1 MSKRFITRTFS
12 RPFLSI
18 AIIGTLSSWQ
28 AISFAAEET
37 LSLGEMTVTG
47 TREEQLRAE
56 TSETTG
62 VIARE
67 TIEEVRPAHPSEL
80 MNRIPGVHVNVTGG
94 EGHMTA
100 IRQPITTK
108 PVYLYLEDG
117 IPTRST
123 GFFNH
128 NALYEINVPQAGG
141 VEVTK
146 GPGTALYGSDA
157 IGGVINVL
165 TRPAPLEAEGELNL
179 EAGEYGWYRMLLTG
193 GNSWNDNG
201 VRGDLN
207 LTHTDG
213 WREKTAYDRQS
224 ATVRMDNFFN
234 NGASLKTVLAM
245 SNIDQE
251 TAGSSRLLKYDFEN
265 NPTKNYTPISYR
277 EVDAVRLSTEYEQEG
292 SDSLFTVTPYARKN
306 NMEYLANWSLSY
318 DPGITETSSNSLGML
333 MKYRKDF
340 APKRTR
346 LVVGADLDYTP
357 GSRLENRINAVKE
370 GLIYTSYTIE
380 GMTYDYDVEYLAIS
394 PYLHFETS
402 PTERLRLNAGL
413 RYDLMEYDYANN
425 MTDGVINVGGKNYD
439 HASDTTVD
447 FTHLSPKLGATYL
460 FSDDLNGFVS
470 YRNAFR
476 APSEGQLFRPGSN
489 DADETL
495 ALKPVEADS
504 YEVGIRG
511 RAGKRFNYEASVYYM
526 PKKDDLVTFED
537 PVTGDRYTVNAG
549 KTLHQGIELGADAE
563 FAKDWGLAVSY
574 SYTKQT
580 YEDWVEKGTDFSG
593 NEIEFAPKDM
603 ANTRLNYHPLF
614 MNGGR
619 FELEWAHL
627 GEYWMDAANT
637 HKYDGYDL
645 LNFRVNYPF
654 DNGLELYG
662 RLMNVTDERYATA
675 AKYTPSGWGPEKF
688 EYAPGM
694 PRAVYAGF
702 NYKF

>member
-1 MSKRFITRTFS
+1 MSKRFNNRTFS
-12 RPFLSI
+12 RSFLSL
-18 AIIGTLSSWQ
+18 AILGTFSSWQ
-28 AISFAAEET
+28 SIAVAAEET

-56 TSETTG
+56 TSETTD
-62 VIARE
+62 VIDQK

-146 GPGTALYGSDA
+146 GPGTSLYGSDA

-213 WREKTAYDRQS
+213 WRDTTAYDRQS
-224 ATVRMDNFFN
+224 ATVRMDNLFN

-251 TAGSSRLLKYDFEN
+251 TAGSSRLLEYDFEN

-306 NMEYLANWSLSY
+306 DMEYLANWSLSY

-340 APKRTR
+340 APNRTR

-357 GSRLENRINAVKE
+357 GSRLENRIDAVKE

-413 RYDLMEYDYANN
+413 RYDAMEYDYENN
-425 MTDGVINVGGKNYD
+425 MADGVINVGGKNYD

-447 FTHLSPKLGATYL
+447 FSHLSPKLGATYL
-460 FSDDLNGFVS
+460 FSENLNGFAS

-489 DADETL
+489 DAGETL

-526 PKKDDLVTFED
+526 PKKDDLVTYED

-549 KTLHQGIELGADAE
+549 ETLHQGIELGADAE
-563 FAKDWGLAVSY
+563 FAEDWGLAVSY

-603 ANTRLNYHPLF
+603 ANTRLNYHPVF

-619 FELEWAHL
+619 FELEWSHL

-645 LNFRVNYPF
+645 LNFRANYPF

-662 RLMNVTDERYATA
+662 RIMNVTDESYATA

-694 PRAVYAGF
+694 PRTVYAGF